1 MGFLGRLFG
10 RRGQRG
16 SPTPGDPSQPI
27 QTPIPD
33 SSGGQGESHHHGGQD
48 QPGQQ
53 DVGPASQD
61 IQVDPSQPGDPGGG
75 DPGGGDAG
83 GGGGDSGGGGDG
95 GGGNGGGGGD

>member
-1 MGFLGRLFG
+1 MGFLDRLFR
-10 RRGQRG
+10 RRGG
-16 SPTPGDPSQPI
+16 SSTADTSQPI

-33 SSGGQGESHHHGGQD
+33 SSSGQSESHHHDGD

-61 IQVDPSQPGDPGGG
+61 IQIDPSQPGDPGGG

-83 GGGGDSGGGGDG
+83 GGDG